1 MDHSTSKPRIASRE
15 LLRAVVALW
24 VCAVVLRLVF
34 AWFTLTHT
42 PAIYPDEVMVA
53 DYGRNFLEHPV
64 ESSVVWS
71 FATDSARIPVY
82 WLGCAAMEFACRA
95 SGNTPV
101 GARMLGVVASL
112 VAATFL
118 LLWMRAAGVGW
129 RVGLV
134 GSTAFMLDPLLVA
147 VSRSGRPDTLV
158 MAFALAS
165 CWLVRSAATGMRA
178 GSGAGWWR
186 FILAGI
192 LAGATPFL
200 WPSAVFLLL
209 LVASE
214 LLRIAT
220 AHTGTWKEAMLAAA
234 KPWLAFCAGGTV
246 AFVLLLLPL
255 WRVWPEAL
263 KQFLWLADVAS
274 TTGTLGDWSLFLH
287 SFRVDP
293 LLLVA
298 VVLSVAVLWRRDWL
312 LVLAAAVT
320 TLLLVQSLVYH
331 FRAGYAL
338 PSYYALVITACAV
351 LTVPSARWT
360 KKIAWAALAILIAW
374 NAVVS
379 IGLRGWIAYN
389 RAQAQSDE
397 LLRVAA
403 EQHVGRG
410 SFTVFDANMVFY
422 YAGRQ
427 LGWRMFRP
435 EVAHNYGMSEWND
448 DKFAEFLRR
457 VDVAIV
463 PQPGQ
468 IWNVEKFS
476 RDEASVLEKAG
487 FTKKTSF
494 EISAP
499 AGSQRPWWDRV
510 LLGGGPDYGVFD
522 VYARPGVLAQ

>member
-15 LLRAVVALW
+15 LLRAAVALW

-34 AWFTLTHT
+34 AWFTLAHT

-53 DYGRNFLEHPV
+53 DYGRNFLEYPA

-71 FATDSARIPVY
+71 FATDSPRVPVY
-82 WLGCAAMEFACRA
+82 WLGCVAMEWACRV
-95 SGNTPV
+95 SGETPV

-118 LLWMRAAGVGW
+118 LLWMRSSGVGW

-158 MAFALAS
+158 MAFALAA
-165 CWLVRSAATGMRA
+165 CWLVRSGATRLRTGE
-178 GSGAGWWR
+178 GGWSR
-186 FILAGI
+186 FALAGL
-192 LAGATPFL
+192 LAGVTPFL

-220 AHTGTWKEAMLAAA
+220 AHNGTWKEAFCEAI
-234 KPWLAFCAGGTV
+234 KPWILFCAGGAVSV
-246 AFVLLLLPL
+246 ALLLLPL
-255 WRVWPEAL
+255 WRMWPEAI
-263 KQFLWLADVAS
+263 KQFLWLTDVAA
-274 TTGTLGDWSLFLH
+274 TTGTLGDWSLFLL
-287 SFRVDP
+287 SFRIDP

-298 VVLSVAVLWRRDWL
+298 VALSAVVLWRRDWL
-312 LVLAAAVT
+312 LVLTVAAT
-320 TLLLVQSLVYH
+320 TLFLVQSLIYH

-351 LTVPSARWT
+351 WTVPSARWT
-360 KKIAWAALAILIAW
+360 KKFAWIMLVVLIAW
-374 NAVVS
+374 NLFIS
-379 IGLRGWIAYN
+379 ISLRGWIAYN
-389 RAQAQSDE
+389 RAQAQSDAS
-397 LLRVAA
+397 LRAAA
-403 EQHVGRG
+403 EKYVGRG
-410 SFTVFDANMVFY
+410 PFTVFDANMVFY

-427 LGWRMFRP
+427 LGWQMFRP

-448 DKFAEFLRR
+448 ESFAEFLRR
-457 VDVAIV
+457 VEVAIV
-463 PQPGQ
+463 PRPGQ

-476 RDEASVLEKAG
+476 RDEGAALAKAG
-487 FTKKTSF
+487 FSKTASF
-494 EISAP
+494 DVSAP
-499 AGSQRPWWDRV
+499 AGAQRPWWDRV

-522 VYARPGVLAQ
+522 VYARPGTLPQ